1 MAFSNGPEKSVRPE
15 YEYETAAREWS
26 QARDRR
32 DRAREEFKRADD
44 ACREAE
50 EVEVVAWNRLV
61 SQAGRD
67 GAPGPVVPIARGA
80 SPRWDPPPAPRGFA
94 HLRFLLI
101 LAFVIIGVFVT
112 AGMARADNAGPD
124 VQGGACFAEW
134 CVGPRVAAPA
144 MAVELKTGDVTL
156 GFQPGFGYG
165 IERNGKVPMGL
176 AAFVSLRE
184 TSSGQRV
191 CPALLFSFARYIHT
205 GPAFQTGP
213 APERKWFWLLTLGTD
228 LGIAR

>member
-1 MAFSNGPEKSVRPE
+1 MRFWIVFVVAAATLVFASVARSDSNGV
-15 YEYETAAREWS
+15 
-26 QARDRR
+26 
-32 DRAREEFKRADD
+32 
-44 ACREAE
+44 
-50 EVEVVAWNRLV
+50 N
-61 SQAGRD
+61 
-67 GAPGPVVPIARGA
+67 
-80 SPRWDPPPAPRGFA
+80 
-94 HLRFLLI
+94 
-101 LAFVIIGVFVT
+101 
-112 AGMARADNAGPD
+112 